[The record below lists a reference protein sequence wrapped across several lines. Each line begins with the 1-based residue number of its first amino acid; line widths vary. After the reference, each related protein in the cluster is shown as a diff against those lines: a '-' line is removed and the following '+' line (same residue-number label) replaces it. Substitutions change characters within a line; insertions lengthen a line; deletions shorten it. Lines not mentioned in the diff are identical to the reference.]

1 MIMKM
6 ASRITLV
13 SVLSMAW
20 AAHAHAECVRTL
32 ETKVQRFAR
41 TTLVFYGTV
50 LKVETVIQDPEPFVY
65 RVRFRVDQPYKGTT
79 AGEQTFDFGATAEDF
94 IFKEGQQVLVW
105 APLNQH
111 GQFTTQCTATR
122 TTTLDDSELIEL
134 RNFSVDSLLR

>member
-65 RVRFRVDQPYKGTT
+65 RVRF
-79 AGEQTFDFGATAEDF
+79 
-94 IFKEGQQVLVW
+94 KEGQQVLVW